1 MICIKCNFPNISFKR
16 LEYPIIFI
24 YILSIIEE
32 KDKVKYSERK
42 IFLRLSDVS
51 HSVVCQ

>member
-1 MICIKCNFPNISFKR
+1 MIGIKCNFPNISFQR

-32 KDKVKYSERK
+32 
-42 IFLRLSDVS
+42 LLSLFPEAIRCIS
-51 HSVVCQ
+51 